1 MKLLISLFLSAG
13 ILLSATPSE
22 LTKNDEPPE
31 SVPLPVF
38 MYHRLLKNPTSND
51 IYTISPDAF
60 EKDLIYLRDNGFTTV
75 GTQELLDYAE
85 RGVPLPKK
93 PVVLTFDD
101 GYFNNVYYAE
111 PLLQKYGMKA
121 MMFVVGRY
129 SDQSS
134 MDNIEN
140 PNYSYI
146 RWGRMECLPD
156 NIEIQNHTWDMH
168 RSGKNR
174 KGIKRKSGESREDY
188 ESALTEDLKKLND
201 KVEQHTGKAPV
212 AFAVPFGAEEEW
224 SEDVLISV
232 GIKMCFCSRHGV
244 SKVKSGNADS
254 LRMLK
259 RMVRSPEKNVAYLL
273 KKYM

>member
-1 MKLLISLFLSAG
+1 MKFLISLFLSAG
-13 ILLSATPSE
+13 IFLSATPSDLVNNNE
-22 LTKNDEPPE
+22 QPD

-60 EKDLIYLRDNGFTTV
+60 EKDLIYLRDNGYTTV

-85 RGVPLPKK
+85 RGIPLPEK

-101 GYFNNVYYAE
+101 GHFNNVFYAE
-111 PLLQKYGMKA
+111 PLLQKYEMKA
-121 MMFVVGRY
+121 MVFVVGQY

-134 MDNIEN
+134 TDCIEN

-146 RWGRMECLPD
+146 CWRRMECLSD
-156 NIEIQNHTWDMH
+156 SIEIQNHTWDMH
-168 RSGKNR
+168 NTGKKR

-188 ESALTEDLKKLND
+188 ERALSNDLKMLND
-201 KVEQHTGKAPV
+201 KVALHTGKSPV

-224 SEDVLISV
+224 SEDVLESL

-244 SKVKSGNADS
+244 SKIKRGDVDS
-254 LRMLK
+254 LKMLK
-259 RMVRSPEKNVAYLL
+259 RMVRTPEKNAAALL